1 MTTSDAQP
9 GAGEDAGARGTA
21 PPTTRAGT
29 GRGTPA
35 GRVPRPR
42 SGGGR
47 AAPPDPFGTGD
58 ALVRAG
64 RAVRLALLIALA
76 VVFLVPFY
84 LLVRNGLA
92 SEADITSPNW
102 TFFPSTL
109 HWSNVSELFSDT
121 SVPFARSL
129 LNSALIAVLT
139 TVGTLL
145 LASLAGYGLARI
157 PYRHANKVFYAI
169 IATMMVPAAVTFVPS
184 FVLVS
189 TLGWVSSLRG
199 LIIPTLFSAFACF
212 IFRQYFLGFP
222 RELEDAAQVDGL
234 DYWRVFWL
242 IVVPNARPV
251 FAAVGTIVFI
261 GAWNAFLWPLVIGQ
275 GRDAWTVQVAL
286 SSFTTAQVI
295 RLHELFIAA
304 AVSIL
309 PLLVVFLFFQRWIVA
324 GVERSGI
331 DD

>member
-1 MTTSDAQP
+1 MRDRSRDDA
-9 GAGEDAGARGTA
+9 R
-21 PPTTRAGT
+21 
-29 GRGTPA
+29 
-35 GRVPRPR
+35 
-42 SGGGR
+42 
-47 AAPPDPFGTGD
+47 
-58 ALVRAG
+58 VRAG
-64 RAVRLALLIALA
+64 RALRLSLLIALA
-76 VVFLVPFY
+76 LLFLIPFY
-84 LLVRNGLA
+84 LLVRNGLS
-92 SEADITSPNW
+92 SESDITSPEW
-102 TFFPSTL
+102 TFFPSSL
-109 HWSNVSELFSDT
+109 RWGNVKELFDDT

-129 LNSALIAVLT
+129 LNSSLIAVAT

-169 IATMMVPAAVTFVPS
+169 LGTLMVPASVTFVPS

-189 TLGWVSSLRG
+189 SLGWVSTLRG

-222 RELEDAAQVDGL
+222 RELEDAARVDGL
-234 DYWRVFWL
+234 GYWRTYWRV
-242 IVVPNARPV
+242 VVPNSRPV

-261 GAWNAFLWPLVIGQ
+261 GAWNSFLWPLVIGQ
-275 GRDAWTVQVAL
+275 DRNAWTVQVAL
-286 SSFTTAQVI
+286 SSFTTSQVI
-295 RLHELFIAA
+295 RLHELFVAA
-304 AVSIL
+304 AVSIV